1 MCLCPTLTVVTLPCI
16 DHVAG
21 NPSSS
26 RYTTYTP
33 KSSQTSG
40 VMQTA
45 KPAASSTSSY
55 MPSSAPSYM
64 PSSASSY
71 MPSSAPSYT
80 PSSASYGS
88 TGSYTSTQE
97 KVISNYI
104 AQKAMGGGGGGGV
117 GKKPYNP
124 NNQAVYF
131 CDICKISCAS
141 SMVSPCIL

>member
-1 MCLCPTLTVVTLPCI
+1 
-16 DHVAG
+16 
-21 NPSSS
+21 
-26 RYTTYTP
+26 
-33 KSSQTSG
+33 
-40 VMQTA
+40 
-45 KPAASSTSSY
+45 
-55 MPSSAPSYM
+55 M

-71 MPSSAPSYT
+71 MPSSAPSYI

-104 AQKAMGGGGGGGV
+104 AQKAMGGGGGV

-141 SMVSPCIL
+141 SMVNPRVL